1 MSSAPS
7 TGPRRAALAF
17 IYVTVLLDMLAFGLA
32 IPVLAFLYRDLA
44 GNDTARAAAVSGWFG
59 LAFAAM

>member
-1 MSSAPS
+1 VPDREPA
-7 TGPRRAALAF
+7 PRRAALAF

-44 GNDTARAAAVSGWFG
+44 GGDTARGAEASG
-59 LAFAAM
+59 